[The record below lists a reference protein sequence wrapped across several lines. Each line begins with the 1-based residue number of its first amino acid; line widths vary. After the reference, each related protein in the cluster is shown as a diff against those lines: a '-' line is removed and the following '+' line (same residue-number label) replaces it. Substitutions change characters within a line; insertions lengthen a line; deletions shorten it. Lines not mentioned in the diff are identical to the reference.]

1 MKAVLQRASYAHLNT
16 DGTDVGELKNGG
28 LVVLFGVEEG
38 DTYEYVDTFV
48 SKIANL
54 RIFSDA
60 DDKMNLSLL
69 DTGLGIMVVPNFT
82 LAADCRKGRRPSF
95 AKSGP
100 VDFARN
106 CFLNAADG
114 FRELG
119 ISVVA
124 GTFGS
129 DMKVNLIND
138 GPVTI
143 VLDSKDICK

>member
-1 MKAVLQRASYAHLNT
+1 MKFVIQRVAHASVTVDGQTIGKIGKGFLVLVGINRT
-16 DGTDVGELKNGG
+16 DTKEIADK
-28 LVVLFGVEEG
+28 LVKKLIG
-38 DTYEYVDTFV
+38 
-48 SKIANL
+48 L
-54 RIFSDA
+54 RIFEDA

-129 DMKVNLIND
+129 DMKVNLVND